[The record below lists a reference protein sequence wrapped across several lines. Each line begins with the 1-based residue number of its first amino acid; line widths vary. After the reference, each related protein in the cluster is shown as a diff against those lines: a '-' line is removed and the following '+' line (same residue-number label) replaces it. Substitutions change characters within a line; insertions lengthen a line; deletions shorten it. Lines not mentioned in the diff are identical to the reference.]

1 MRSPTRPRLGKP
13 RTSRR
18 RADAVLSGAAVCRAA
33 LRCAPQRMSCRWTR
47 VAPRAKCPLHRS
59 ESSFCEM
66 GRVCVNLGVTG
77 ERNDNHERTRRWLR
91 RGVRRGQSFR
101 AICTPSCAAMRRPL
115 RSAACRPRGD
125 RGVQSRA
132 RCLPGRA
139 GALGL
144 LGRAVAGFVG
154 PGSAL

>member
-18 RADAVLSGAAVCRAA
+18 RADAVWSGAAVCRAA
-33 LRCAPQRMSCRWTR
+33 LRCAPQRMSSRWTR
-47 VAPRAKCPLHRS
+47 VAPRVICPLHRS
-59 ESSFCEM
+59 FFEM

-77 ERNDNHERTRRWLR
+77 ERNGNRGRTRRWLR
-91 RGVRRGQSFR
+91 RGVRRGQSCR
-101 AICTPSCAAMRRPL
+101 AICTPSCATMRRPL